1 MVIKPVGMKEMAMIF
16 EVIDALGISR
26 EDVVVPLAP
35 SSGGKVEKLLSGQVQ
50 IVIPETMPLE
60 EWLPRIRTPI
70 PSFQTLSGC
79 QRRWPS

>member
-35 SSGGKVEKLLSGQVQ
+35 SSGGKVEKLPSGQVQ

-60 EWLPRIRTPI
+60 EWLPALRERLARLTK
-70 PSFQTLSGC
+70 C
-79 QRRWPS
+79 A